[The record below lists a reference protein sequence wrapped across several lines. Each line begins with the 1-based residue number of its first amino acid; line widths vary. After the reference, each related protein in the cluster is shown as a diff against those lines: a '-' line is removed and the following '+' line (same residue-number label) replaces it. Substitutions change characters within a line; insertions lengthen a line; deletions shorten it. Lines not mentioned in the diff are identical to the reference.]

1 MLSFSPERPEVP
13 GQVVQD
19 RPYEVSV
26 GPPGAYRVGVVG
38 ECDPGRLAR
47 VSCPVHRRLVRSQRF
62 QPTVQLRRR
71 SMCGQ
76 VIVGDP
82 VAVVVACDRYVAR
95 DAADAVMVDY
105 EPLPAVVDPEK
116 KR

>member
-1 MLSFSPERPEVP
+1 
-13 GQVVQD
+13 
-19 RPYEVSV
+19 
-26 GPPGAYRVGVVG
+26 
-38 ECDPGRLAR
+38 
-47 VSCPVHRRLVRSQRF
+47 
-62 QPTVQLRRR
+62 
-71 SMCGQ
+71 MCGQ